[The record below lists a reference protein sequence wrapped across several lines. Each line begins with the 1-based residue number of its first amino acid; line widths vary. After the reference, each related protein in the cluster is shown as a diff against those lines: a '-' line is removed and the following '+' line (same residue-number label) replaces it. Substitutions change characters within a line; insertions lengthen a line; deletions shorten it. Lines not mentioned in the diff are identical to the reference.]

1 METAVL
7 RDIILKNR
15 PTLSEAS
22 VKGYVSI
29 LKNLYVRVAKDLDLS
44 KAQKFFEDNADEV
57 LAYLVKEYPFNTR
70 KTKLAALVVFVDKE
84 EPRDLYH
91 KHMKQDW
98 DKYKQE
104 LENQEKDENMEKY
117 WITQVELKEIFE
129 KLKRRVA
136 PLFKEDNLGA
146 TELYELQKLIVLAV
160 YTMLSPRRLMDYTEM
175 KIRSFDKAVDNY
187 WDGSSQFNFNKYK
200 TAKTYGKD
208 TVALPK
214 DLKALLMKWKKKN
227 TTDYLLFDKK
237 GNKLTQPKLTLIL
250 NEILGKGRSVNALR
264 HSFVSET
271 VLKDMPK
278 YKDLKEV
285 AENMGTSVNT
295 MILGYKKVSGAD
307 SAKHQT

>member
-1 METAVL
+1 METTIL
-7 RDIILKNR
+7 RDIVLKNR

-22 VKGYVSI
+22 IKGYVSI

-44 KAQKFFEDNADEV
+44 KAQSFFEQNADKV
-57 LAYLVKEYPFNTR
+57 LEYLVKEYPFNTR
-70 KTKLAALVVFVDKE
+70 KTKLAALVVFVDKDE
-84 EPRDLYH
+84 ARELYH

-117 WITQVELKEIFE
+117 WITQAELKDIYE

-136 PLFKEDNLGA
+136 PLLKEDHLIPA
-146 TELYELQKLIVLAV
+146 DLYELQKLIVLSL

-175 KIRSFDKAVDNY
+175 KIRNFDKNVDNY
-187 WDGSSQFNFNKYK
+187 WDGGAQFNFNKYK

-227 TTDYLLFDKK
+227 PTDYLLFDKK
-237 GNKLTQPKLTLIL
+237 ENKLTQPKLTLIL

-264 HSFVSET
+264 HSYVSEA
-271 VLKDMPK
+271 VLHNMPK

-307 SAKHQT
+307 SAKHQH